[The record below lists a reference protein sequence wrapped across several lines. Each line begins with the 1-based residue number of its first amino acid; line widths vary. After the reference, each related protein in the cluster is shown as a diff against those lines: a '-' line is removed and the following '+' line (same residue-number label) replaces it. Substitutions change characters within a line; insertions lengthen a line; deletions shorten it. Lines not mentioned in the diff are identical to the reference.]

1 MYNFVIEERKMKE
14 ENEIV
19 SAASVPGR
27 GQSLLSSLRKFIE
40 GLDYDPQLYVHTSLK
55 EIMDSVPQI
64 EARLAVLEKREGNSP
79 VPEITETEERE

>member
-1 MYNFVIEERKMKE
+1 MEERLMKE
-14 ENEIV
+14 ANEIV
-19 SAASVPGR
+19 PAVEAPRR
-27 GQSLLSSLRKFIE
+27 GQSVLLTLKRFME